1 MSAGSTQPPP
11 RKLRLMVVDDSA
23 YNRRNIAEIFAGH
36 PDIEIVARAGDGEEA
51 LRLATTLKPDV
62 ITLDLEMPRMDG
74 FTFLR
79 ILMTRQ
85 PTPVIVVSSYSQ
97 KENVFKALELGALD
111 FVAKPDR
118 QISPDS
124 TETRQQIL
132 DKVLLVRNLRPAQID
147 GLGRAPRARLPT
159 PIPNN
164 PFAQGPASGGGS
176 ADAPGSQSGASP
188 SSSLSRTGQN
198 PVAAMPIVGAPPRW
212 LVVIGCS
219 TGGPSAL
226 LEVVGRLPPNSVAAF
241 AIAQHMPDKFTR
253 TFAERL
259 GRRGTIRVTEAQDG
273 DALYAATGFV
283 CPGRQCMDVVSG
295 GGGAMSWK
303 LKVGSAAPTD
313 RYVPSAD
320 RLFKSAA
327 AVAGGRVIGVILTGM
342 GDDGTEGAKAIRA
355 AGGVVFAE
363 SAETAVVNGMPGSAV
378 RAGVVNEV
386 LPLQA
391 LADKLARLG

>member
-1 MSAGSTQPPP
+1 MSAAAPSGP

-23 YNRRNIAEIFAGH
+23 YNRRNIAEIFASH
-36 PDIEIVARAGDGEEA
+36 PDVDVVGRAGDGEEA
-51 LRLATTLKPDV
+51 LRLVTSLKPDV

-124 TETRQQIL
+124 TEVRQQIM
-132 DKVLLVRNLRPAQID
+132 DKVLLVRSLKPAIIEGLARPAT
-147 GLGRAPRARLPT
+147 RARLPT
-159 PIPNN
+159 PVPMN
-164 PFAQGPASGGGS
+164 PFAEG
-176 ADAPGSQSGASP
+176 APSQPLP
-188 SSSLSRTGQN
+188 SSDLSRTGGR
-198 PVAAMPIVGAPPRW
+198 PVYSPQPSTTSAIGLPPKW
-212 LVVIGCS
+212 LVAIACS

-226 LEVVGRLPPNSVAAF
+226 LEVVGRLPANSVAAF

-273 DALYAATGFV
+273 DVLLQSTGFV
-283 CPGRQCMDVVSG
+283 CPGRQCMEAIASG
-295 GGGAMSWK
+295 AEWK
-303 LKVGSAAPTD
+303 LRVSSAAPTD

-320 RLFKSAA
+320 RLFKSCASI
-327 AVAGGRVIGVILTGM
+327 AGSRLIAVILTGM
-342 GDDGTEGAKAIRA
+342 GDDGTEGARA
-355 AGGVVFAE
+355 VRDCGGLVIAE
-363 SAETAVVNGMPGSAV
+363 SQETAVVFGMPGSAV
-378 RAGVVNEV
+378 RNGLANEV
-386 LPLQA
+386 LPLQGIA
-391 LADKLARLG
+391 ERLAKLS